1 MMRRLLSIV
10 FLMLTVSAAL
20 ALPAPGTLSD
30 PAQEARARALQK
42 ELRCMVCQGE
52 SIDESNAPLAADL
65 RTLVREHIKAGES
78 DDQIK
83 QFLVARYGD
92 FILMRPPFDENTY
105 ALWLTPFLVLICAA
119 GVAIWVVVRASR
131 APQGAG
137 SETSQHHDR
146 V

>member
-1 MMRRLLSIV
+1 MMRNFFAAV
-10 FLMLTVSAAL
+10 FLLLTAGAAL
-20 ALPAPGTLSD
+20 AVPAPGTLAD
-30 PAQEARARALQK
+30 PAQEARARSLQK

-65 RTLVREHIKAGES
+65 RALVREHIKAGES
-78 DDQIK
+78 DDTIK
-83 QFLVARYGD
+83 QFLAARYGD
-92 FILMRPPFDENTY
+92 VILMRPPFDENTY

-137 SETSQHHDR
+137 TETSQHHDR

>member
-1 MMRRLLSIV
+1 MMRHLLSIMV
-10 FLMLTVSAAL
+10 VMLSMGTAL
-20 ALPAPGTLSD
+20 AVPVSGTLSD
-30 PAQEARARALQK
+30 PVQEARARSLQK

-78 DDQIK
+78 DAQIK

-119 GVAIWVVVRASR
+119 GVAIWVVVRASH

-137 SETSQHHDR
+137 TETRQHHDR